1 MRFLASCL
9 LSLICILFFSS
20 CGNAEKVKKIDSG
33 DCGQNVV
40 WELYEDGNLVI
51 SGKGEMFNLTA
62 SGVQWKMHEENI
74 YYLTIKN
81 GVTSVGSNA
90 FSGLPNLRGITLAD
104 TVTTIADEA
113 FPTIHALPQ
122 PNCPMR

>member
-1 MRFLASCL
+1 MRSMRFLASCL

-81 GVTSVGSNA
+81 GVTSVREYKL
-90 FSGLPNLRGITLAD
+90 FSAEGDL
-104 TVTTIADEA
+104 DERC
-113 FPTIHALPQ
+113 Q
-122 PNCPMR
+122 Q